1 MLLGFQHSETL
12 WKHTWIKCDGVLS
25 TLSDQGGCS
34 KSPSPG
40 RAQLCGICS
49 ASTSLPGSLG
59 VCVPLQEGA
68 TEAKQLSQ
76 RARSQLRGHLVWQT
90 PPRMEETLLGRLFES
105 CGQEKGLEMQKS
117 EPAGLGPRK
126 DAWGKPSALRK
137 CCRRPSPVSQ
147 WHLLYQVD
155 DCNACI

>member
-1 MLLGFQHSETL
+1 M
-12 WKHTWIKCDGVLS
+12 
-25 TLSDQGGCS
+25 
-34 KSPSPG
+34 
-40 RAQLCGICS
+40 
-49 ASTSLPGSLG
+49 
-59 VCVPLQEGA
+59 PLQEGA

-126 DAWGKPSALRK
+126 DA
-137 CCRRPSPVSQ
+137 
-147 WHLLYQVD
+147 
-155 DCNACI
+155 